1 MLSKL
6 RERFRQSMNSKREL
20 EEVKE
25 WLWSYRKLVKQTEA
39 LRERLV
45 ATREQLTSAR
55 ALVYDDMPHGSGNLS
70 DLSDV
75 MARLEEQEGKI
86 LEKLLEADNVRAK
99 IVDALNSLPPITRK
113 VMYERYISWKSWEM
127 IAKRHNAS
135 KRQVLYKH
143 KEGLQMLRAKCPH

>member
-25 WLWSYRKLVKQTEA
+25 WLWNYRKLVKQTEA

-55 ALVYDDMPHGSGNLS
+55 TLVYDDMPHGSGDLS

-75 MARLEEQEGKI
+75 MARLEEQEGKA
-86 LEKLLEADNVRAK
+86 LEKLLEADNARAR
-99 IVDALNSLPPITRK
+99 IVDALNTLPPITRR
-113 VMYERYISWKSWEM
+113 VMYERYIFWRDWKW
-127 IAKRHNAS
+127 IAARNKLSMSTVHRIH
-135 KRQVLYKH
+135 R
-143 KEGLQMLRAKCPH
+143 EGLESLKMRK

>member
-6 RERFRQSMNSKREL
+6 GERFRQGMNCKREL

-25 WLWSYRKLVKQTEA
+25 WLWKYRKLVKQTEA
-39 LRERLV
+39 LRERLA

-75 MARLEEQEGKI
+75 VARLEEQEGEVLERI
-86 LEKLLEADNVRAK
+86 LEEDNARAE
-99 IVDALNSLPPITRK
+99 IVDALNTLPPITRQ
-113 VMYERYISWKSWEM
+113 VMHERYISWRSWER
-127 IAKRHNAS
+127 IATRHKLS
-135 KRQVLYKH
+135 TSTVHRIH
-143 KEGLQMLRAKCPH
+143 KDGLERLRMRK

>member
-1 MLSKL
+1 
-6 RERFRQSMNSKREL
+6 MNSKREL

-86 LEKLLEADNVRAK
+86 LEKLLEADNARAR
-99 IVDALNSLPPITRK
+99 IVDALNSQPPITRQ
-113 VMYERYISWKSWEM
+113 VMYERYISWKSWER
-127 IAKRHNAS
+127 IAARHKLSAS
-135 KRQVLYKH
+135 TIHRIH
-143 KEGLQMLRAKCPH
+143 REGLESLRMRK

>member
-75 MARLEEQEGKI
+75 MARLEEQEGEI
-86 LEKLLEADNVRAK
+86 LEKLLEADNARAK
-99 IVDALNSLPPITRK
+99 IVDALNSLQPITRQ
-113 VMYERYISWKSWEM
+113 VMYERYISLKDWKR
-127 IAKRHNAS
+127 IAARRKLSMSTVHRIH
-135 KRQVLYKH
+135 R
-143 KEGLQMLRAKCPH
+143 EGLERLRMRK